1 MQGLEARRDGGV
13 LPDDHPIVRLA
24 GGHVV
29 VGPGFALNRR
39 TGVVFVAEGL
49 SEDAEAHAVGS
60 ALTYHL
66 CLADEFPMVFPVRLA
81 DYPIPSLPAAAELN

>member
-1 MQGLEARRDGGV
+1 
-13 LPDDHPIVRLA
+13 
-24 GGHVV
+24 VV

-49 SEDAEAHAVGS
+49 SEDAEARAVGL

-66 CLADEFPMVFPVRLA
+66 RLADEFPVVFPVRLA
-81 DYPIPSLPAAAELN
+81 DYPVPSLPAMAELS